1 MEGKVEGGRVFDFN
15 ETGGLARPL
24 GAFLGDEANLRNE
37 ERYKG
42 VWPAQRAREVLNIL
56 HNASILAADTAD
68 QRSQERLCEAATL
81 EVAGSRFAEEI
92 FHQSD
97 GLHTIASLLC
107 SGDASYEEKSIA
119 LTILKV
125 VSNSGNRR
133 LPKAMLRSHSL
144 LEQLL
149 QFVVCCSPDIVS
161 TMAPI
166 RFSPCYSASSRS
178 RHFQSGSN
186 SRTIRGPSLLSMP
199 LRREQVCSCPQGL
212 GDDFGVPKNAQCIRR
227 SLDYANPGEGVL
239 IGDLRGHLMESINHI
254 RHLCGE
260 NVTRF
265 YIPSEDLRCSTRAGQ
280 RCSNPDCP
288 IVHQLSYSQKTPSLP
303 ECARCHINAYCS
315 DECQQQHWPEHKV
328 HCKKQAKR
336 KVWCSDLSSEP
347 ISFSKLT

>member
-133 LPKAMLRSHSL
+133 LPKAMLLNHSL

-149 QFVVCCSPDIVS
+149 QFVSCCSPDVVS
-161 TMAPI
+161 AMAPI
-166 RFSPCYSASSRS
+166 RFSPNYIMPAQVPDTYKVGVLAEQSVDLLYHLCLCADSKAAHSLKDKGMPSV
-178 RHFQSGSN
+178 FQ
-186 SRTIRGPSLLSMP
+186 RML
-199 LRREQVCSCPQGL
+199 
-212 GDDFGVPKNAQCIRR
+212 NAYKDHWTDVNI
-227 SLDYANPGEGVL
+227 GEGVL
-239 IGDLRGHLMESINHI
+239 IGS
-254 RHLCGE
+254 
-260 NVTRF
+260 
-265 YIPSEDLRCSTRAGQ
+265 LRCLLAGGMEHVRYLDGADANNLLALSREDYRNVTRAGQ

-288 IVHQLSYSQKTPSLP
+288 IVHDLSESQNTISLP
-303 ECARCHINAYCS
+303 KCAGCHINTYCS

-328 HCKKQAKR
+328 HCKKEAKR
-336 KVWCSDLSSEP
+336 KG
-347 ISFSKLT
+347 SFAGTIP